1 MDGCGVLR
9 DTDATMKRTALLA
22 GYYGFGNTGDE
33 AILAAL
39 LSGLSRREP
48 SARLVVL
55 SGDPEDTSRRHGV
68 PAIAWRDVEALAAEV
83 AQADLV
89 ILGGGG
95 LFQDYWGFDPEALLT
110 VRAGGISYYSGPA
123 ALAALSR
130 RPLRLHALGFGPLSS
145 APAARFTRAVCRAA
159 SAISVRDAESRD
171 LLASLGVEASAVS
184 VTADAAFALSAPRL
198 EPRDL
203 LAASG
208 VAPSGPV
215 LAVAL
220 RPWSLGVEPE
230 VWERA
235 TAAALDQFLER
246 TGGAA
251 LFLPFERSPWS
262 REDDTEVSLRV
273 RKRMRRADRAAVLTE
288 PRPPEEAAG
297 LLAGC
302 DAVLGMRL
310 HALILA
316 CAAGVPVVGLAYDP
330 KVTALLARIGCSD
343 LGVAPAE
350 ADAGGLLD
358 RLTRA
363 FDGRVEIG
371 ARLKDAAARM
381 RKLAE
386 EDLDAAAEMLAHP
399 PEPPAIADEMVSLF
413 ADSVRGHVAAGAAAA
428 REIERQAL
436 EIATLETRRAD
447 LEKRAALLDSR
458 VEEGKAEARRLE
470 KVSAEVRAELAALS
484 EKFRLH
490 HESHAKDK
498 LFLEQQLAET
508 RDEVHKLL
516 TSRLWRTA
524 NLYWRGRRAVS
535 GAAKTVLRPLLGRPP
550 SDWAG
555 ADPSA
560 AAAKRAAPM
569 KDESRYGFLWLKA
582 RGDRD
587 RSGADAAI
595 ARLASSGRR
604 VLTVGPGEGDLDG
617 RLRESG
623 LGACAVV
630 VEPGA
635 DVPEVMRLRRER
647 GLPVVAFGPGPGPG
661 PGAAEKAR
669 EGETPELSLSP
680 SDFEPARLEPAL
692 SRIAAAFPRV
702 SVVVV
707 TYGRADL
714 TRLCLSSLVARTEW
728 PNLEIIVVDNASP
741 DDTLEVLAEFEKND
755 PRFRIIRN
763 AENRGFAAA
772 TNAGFAAAKGD
783 YLVALNN
790 DTVLTR
796 GWATALVRH
805 LRTHERLGL
814 VGAVTN
820 AIANAAQIEVGY
832 SGLDDLPRWAAEWT
846 RAHDGETFDIPMLA
860 FFCLAMRRRTLEE
873 VGPLDERFGVG
884 MFEDD
889 DYSRRVRAA
898 GLEVRCARD
907 AFVHHWK
914 MASFRRLGKEKY
926 FALYEENRK
935 RFEAKWGAE
944 PDAPRRPEAATP
956 GIPDRHRAQQREVLA
971 RIAKKRGAVIFLPS
985 VGWGIHLFQRPHH
998 LARVLARL
1006 GWVAI
1011 FDSSNAPY
1019 DRVDGFKEIEP
1030 DLFLFSGAPELL
1042 HDVPSPVLWAF
1053 PYNFHLADA
1062 YPPGARVL
1070 YDWID
1075 DLDVFPQDR
1084 ALLERNHERAL
1095 SEAAVVASVARKL
1108 HAVAEG
1114 RRPDAIYLPNG
1125 VEYERFAASA
1135 APPRDEDL
1143 SHFLTPG
1150 APVVGYY
1157 GALAEW
1163 FDYPLLD
1170 AVAARRPDWRFVLI
1184 GPQYDESLPGQPLL
1198 ERHNVRWLGPRDY
1211 VTLPGY
1217 LSVFDVATIPFRI
1230 NAITLAT
1237 SPLKLFE
1244 YFAGGKPV
1252 VTTPMPEC
1260 EAFPEVLIADN
1271 PEDFVRQLERARERG
1286 RDPAF
1291 RSRLRELG
1299 RAHSWDA
1306 RARRA
1311 LEALGERPDEPLRGA
1326 RAETQPPVPADR

>member
-1 MDGCGVLR
+1 MSPASCETLVR
-9 DTDATMKRTALLA
+9 MNRTALLA

-39 LSGLSRREP
+39 VQGLSRREP

-55 SGDPEDTSRRHGV
+55 SGDPDDTRRRHGV
-68 PAIAWRDVEALAAEV
+68 SAISWRDVEALSAEV

-110 VRAGGISYYSGPA
+110 VRAGGVSYYSGPA
-123 ALAALSR
+123 ALAALHR
-130 RPLRLHALGFGPLSS
+130 KPLRLHALGFGPLTSPSS
-145 APAARFTRAVCRAA
+145 ARFTRAVCAAA
-159 SAISVRDAESRD
+159 SAISVRDADSRD
-171 LLASLGVEASAVS
+171 LLASLGVDASRVA
-184 VTADAAFALSAPRL
+184 VTADASFALPPQRLDPR
-198 EPRDL
+198 EI
-203 LAASG
+203 LAAAG

-215 LAVAL
+215 LGVAL
-220 RPWSLGVEPE
+220 RPWSVGVEPE

-235 TAAALDQFLER
+235 AAGALDAFLER

-273 RKRMRRADRAAVLTE
+273 RRRMRRADRAAVLTE

-310 HALILA
+310 HALVLA
-316 CAAGVPVVGLAYDP
+316 AARGVPVVGLAYDP
-330 KVTALLARIGCSD
+330 KVDAFLDRIGAKD
-343 LGVAPAE
+343 MAVPIAE
-350 ADAGGLLD
+350 ADASPLL
-358 RLTRA
+358 RVLLRA
-363 FDGRVEIG
+363 LEERAEIG
-371 ARLKDAAARM
+371 PRVARAAEQMRVLADA
-381 RKLAE
+381 
-386 EDLDAAAEMLAHP
+386 DLDAAAAMLAHP
-399 PEPPAIADEMVSLF
+399 PAPPAIGEEMASLF
-413 ADSVRGHVAAGAAAA
+413 ADAVRGHVSAGAAAA
-428 REIERQAL
+428 REIERQAR

-447 LEKRAALLDSR
+447 LEMRVAQLDGR

-470 KVSAEVRAELAALS
+470 RVLGDVRSELGALH
-484 EKFRLH
+484 ETFRLH

-498 LFLEQQLAET
+498 AFLEQLLAEARADLYKIYT
-508 RDEVHKLL
+508 GK
-516 TSRLWRTA
+516 LWRTA
-524 NLYWRGRRAVS
+524 NLYWRGRR
-535 GAAKTVLRPLLGRPP
+535 GAAGLAKKALRPLLGRPP

-555 ADPSA
+555 PDASI
-560 AAAKRAAPM
+560 AAAKRRPSFA
-569 KDESRYGFLWLKA
+569 DESRHGIAWL
-582 RGDRD
+582 RGDAP
-587 RSGADAAI
+587 GAETDAAI
-595 ARLASSGRR
+595 ARTTEAGHR
-604 VLTVGPGEGDLDG
+604 VLAVRRGEDPDA
-617 RLRESG
+617 RLREAG

-635 DVPEVMRLRRER
+635 DLAAAFRLRRER
-647 GLPVVAFGPGPGPG
+647 GFPVVTFG
-661 PGAAEKAR
+661 EVES
-669 EGETPELSLSP
+669 EGSEAPDLSLS
-680 SDFEPARLEPAL
+680 SADLSEPERLVATLSGIAR
-692 SRIAAAFPRV
+692 AFPRV

-714 TRLCLSSLVARTEW
+714 TLLCLASLFARTEW
-728 PNLEIIVVDNASP
+728 PNLEVVAVDNASP
-741 DDTLEVLAEFEKND
+741 DDTPRLLEELAKSE
-755 PRFRIIRN
+755 PRLRVIRN

-772 TNAGFAAAKGD
+772 TNAGFAAATGE

-796 GWATALVRH
+796 GWAAALVRH
-805 LRTHERLGL
+805 LRSDPRLGL
-814 VGAVTN
+814 VGPVTN

-832 SGLDDLPRWAAEWT
+832 RGLEDLPRWAAEWT
-846 RAHDGETFDIPMLA
+846 RAHDGETFEIPMLA
-860 FFCLAMRRRTLEE
+860 FFCLAMRRSTFER
-873 VGPLDERFGVG
+873 VGPLDERFGLG

-889 DYSRRVRAA
+889 DYSRRARQA

-907 AFVHHWK
+907 SFVHHWK
-914 MASFRRLGKEKY
+914 MASFRRLGKERY
-926 FALYEENRK
+926 FALYEENRR
-935 RFEAKWGAE
+935 RFEEKWGK
-944 PDAPRRPEAATP
+944 APEAPQRPEAAAP

-998 LARVLARL
+998 LARVFARL
-1006 GWVAI
+1006 GWVSI

-1030 DLFLFSGAPELL
+1030 DLFLFSGDAALL
-1042 HDVPSPVLWAF
+1042 HDVARPVLWAF
-1053 PYNFHLADA
+1053 PYNYHLADA

-1084 ALLERNHERAL
+1084 ALLEKNHARAL
-1095 SEAAVVASVARKL
+1095 AEAAVVASVAQKL
-1108 HAVAEG
+1108 HAVAVAA
-1114 RRPDAIYLPNG
+1114 RPDAVYLPNG
-1125 VEYERFAASA
+1125 VEYERFAGSA

-1150 APVVGYY
+1150 APVIGYY

-1217 LSVFDVATIPFRI
+1217 LSLFDVATIPFRI
-1230 NAITLAT
+1230 NPITLAT

-1260 EAFPEVLIADN
+1260 QAFSEVLIADN
-1271 PEDFVRQLERARERG
+1271 ADDFVRQLERSRERG

-1291 RSRLRELG
+1291 RSRLREIG
-1299 RAHSWDA
+1299 RANSWEA

-1311 LEALGERPDEPLRGA
+1311 LEALGEPAGEPAGEGA
-1326 RAETQPPVPADR
+1326 PRPVPAET

>member
-1 MDGCGVLR
+1 MWTFAPSCETLIP
-9 DTDATMKRTALLA
+9 MNRTALLA

-39 LSGLSRREP
+39 VAGLSRREP
-48 SARLVVL
+48 SSRLVVL
-55 SGDPEDTSRRHGV
+55 SGDPEDTRRRHGV
-68 PAIAWRDVEALAAEV
+68 PAIAWRDVEALSAEV
-83 AQADLV
+83 AQTDLV

-95 LFQDYWGFDPEALLT
+95 LFQDYWGFDPEALLSA
-110 VRAGGISYYSGPA
+110 RAGGVGYYSGPA
-123 ALAALSR
+123 ALAALYR
-130 RPLRLHALGFGPLSS
+130 KPLRLHALGFGPLAS
-145 APAARFTRAVCRAA
+145 APAARYTRAVCAAA
-159 SAISVRDAESRD
+159 SAITVRDEDSRD
-171 LLASLGVEASAVS
+171 LLASLGVDASRVA

-198 EPRDL
+198 EPREV

-215 LAVAL
+215 LGVSL

-235 TAAALDQFLER
+235 TAAALDLFLDR

-262 REDDTEVSLRV
+262 REDDIEISLRV
-273 RKRMRRADRAAVLTE
+273 RKRMRRGDRAAVLTE
-288 PRPPEEAAG
+288 PRPPDEAAG

-310 HALILA
+310 HALNLA
-316 CAAGVPVVGLAYDP
+316 CAAGVPVVGIAYDP
-330 KVTALLARIGCSD
+330 KITALLGRLGFPD
-343 LGVAPAE
+343 MGVAPAQAE
-350 ADAGGLLD
+350 ARGLFD

-363 FDGRVEIG
+363 LDERGAIS
-371 ARLKDAAARM
+371 ARLKDEAARM
-381 RKLAE
+381 RRLAE
-386 EDLDAAAEMLAHP
+386 EDLDAAARMLAD
-399 PEPPAIADEMVSLF
+399 PPAPPGIGDEMTTLF
-413 ADSVRGHVAAGAAAA
+413 ADSVRGHIAAGAAAA
-428 REIERQAL
+428 REAERQAR

-447 LEKRAALLDSR
+447 LQARASQLDAALQ
-458 VEEGKAEARRLE
+458 AETRRLE
-470 KVSAEVRAELAALS
+470 AVVAGLRDELRELDA
-484 EKFRLH
+484 KFLAH

-498 LFLEQQLAET
+498 AFLEQLLAE
-508 RDEVHKLL
+508 
-516 TSRLWRTA
+516 SRAELYKIYTGKLWRTA
-524 NLYWRGRRAVS
+524 NLYWRSRRSVAD
-535 GAAKTVLRPLLGRPP
+535 AAKKALRPLLGKPP

-555 ADPSA
+555 PDPSID
-560 AAAKRAAPM
+560 AAKRARPIA
-569 KDESRYGFLWLKA
+569 DESRHGFLWL
-582 RGDRD
+582 RGAGDPAAIAA
-587 RSGADAAI
+587 ADAAI
-595 ARLASSGRR
+595 ARLTAAGHR
-604 VLTVGPGEGDLDG
+604 VVAVARGEGALDA
-617 RLRESG
+617 RLRDSG
-623 LGACAVV
+623 AGACAVV

-635 DVPEVMRLRRER
+635 DLAEAVRLRRER
-647 GLPVVAFGPGPGPG
+647 GFPVVAFGAAGNA
-661 PGAAEKAR
+661 GAAV
-669 EGETPELSLSP
+669 ETADASFSP
-680 SDFEPARLEPAL
+680 ADFGDDRRLGAAL
-692 SRIAAAFPRV
+692 SKIAAAFPRV
-702 SVVVV
+702 SVVMV

-714 TRLCLSSLVARTEW
+714 TRLSLASLFARTEW
-728 PNLEIIVVDNASP
+728 PNLEAIVVDNASP
-741 DDTLEVLAEFEKND
+741 DETPRLLEELAAAHSSMKV
-755 PRFRIIRN
+755 IRN
-763 AENRGFAAA
+763 AENLGFAAA
-772 TNAGFAAAKGD
+772 TNAGFAAATGE

-805 LRTHERLGL
+805 LASDERLGI
-814 VGAVTN
+814 VGPVTN

-832 SGLDDLPRWAAEWT
+832 RDLDGLAPWAADWT
-846 RAHDGETFDIPMLA
+846 RAHDGETFEMPMLA
-860 FFCLAMRRRTLEE
+860 FFCLAMRRRTFER

-889 DYSRRVRAA
+889 DYSRRVRQA
-898 GLEVRCARD
+898 GLDVRAARD
-907 AFVHHWK
+907 SFVHHWK
-914 MASFRRLGKEKY
+914 MASFRRLGKDRY

-935 RFEAKWGAE
+935 RFEEKWGA
-944 PDAPRRPEAATP
+944 APEAPKRPEAATP

-998 LARVLARL
+998 LARVFARL

-1030 DLFLFSGAPELL
+1030 DLFLFSGDPALL
-1042 HDVPSPVLWAF
+1042 HDVPSPVLWTF
-1053 PYNFHLADA
+1053 PYNYHLAAA

-1075 DLDVFPQDR
+1075 DLDVFPQER
-1084 ALLERNHERAL
+1084 ALLERNHARAL
-1095 SEAAVVASVARKL
+1095 ADADVVASVARKL
-1108 HAVAEG
+1108 HGAAVAA
-1114 RRPDAIYLPNG
+1114 RPDAVYLPNG
-1125 VEYERFAASA
+1125 VEYERFAGSA

-1143 SHFLTPG
+1143 ARFLTPG
-1150 APVVGYY
+1150 SPVIGYY

-1217 LSVFDVATIPFRI
+1217 LSLFDVATIPFRI
-1230 NAITLAT
+1230 NPITLAT

-1260 EAFPEVLIADN
+1260 QAFPEVLIADS
-1271 PEDFVRQLERARERG
+1271 PDDFLRQLERSRERG

-1291 RSRLRELG
+1291 RARLREIG
-1299 RAHSWDA
+1299 RANSWEA
-1306 RARRA
+1306 RVRSA
-1311 LEALGERPDEPLRGA
+1311 LEALGEEAPASEPRGDAEARPR
-1326 RAETQPPVPADR
+1326 VPAGT